1 MNSQA
6 YPLTLLDFQLT
17 FYMIALYAHVMFK
30 SCDAC
35 VQVILYQGAITDRNS
50 SLIVHVHII
59 ATYMSYMYT
68 CRHLCTTSRFKIQDN
83 LLSCKKYT

>member
-50 SLIVHVHII
+50 SLIVST
-59 ATYMSYMYT
+59 TYNSYIQVIHA
-68 CRHLCTTSRFKIQDN
+68 HLHSKWSIFYMDHLRPTLC
-83 LLSCKKYT
+83 